1 MVYFFQP
8 RILINYIKFCPSKYT
23 ESISTRLYRGLHDL
37 YDDLDR
43 EEQEEMAVTEF
54 EPELNAT
61 IRDIH
66 FEEYLIVQGILVGMH
81 MTYMVEAVP
90 GMVKS
95 DVEGVIHGP
104 DVLHGYED
112 GAVPVLMCLTEQES
126 AISWTLNGTN
136 LNLRLC
142 TISIA
147 RPKMSGPGLYKCIVN
162 GQCVGCISVDSKYNM
177 SPITVPDKKKI
188 DVKVSV
194 EKTDSTLTDVVSS
207 TTSTASNMLPVQNYT
222 IIDKSQI
229 EMGEYLSEGG
239 GGTVFKVRYLGR
251 EYAGK
256 RIMHTRKNCKKVQEE
271 IDAELQVHALLR
283 CDGIVQLIGRYD
295 TTNAT
300 FIITELV
307 DGPDLDSFLFGE
319 EEDQDFSYDSL
330 SEAQR
335 AKMAFD
341 MCSAVSYIHE
351 SQSTPIIHRDLK
363 PGNFVVRKNDLA
375 VKLIDLGIAKIRQ
388 LQTMGKTVCV
398 SSIAGTWTYCAPEKM
413 MSSVDG
419 TISIDI
425 WGLGCCLVELMTRRE
440 IWNIPDDASEI
451 DFLVEKMLKEE
462 EPHGLTSLKKSNSS
476 KQVIKIISR
485 ALSYNP
491 TKRPSAQEMAKVFKD
506 LM

>member
-1 MVYFFQP
+1 
-8 RILINYIKFCPSKYT
+8 
-23 ESISTRLYRGLHDL
+23 
-37 YDDLDR
+37 
-43 EEQEEMAVTEF
+43 
-54 EPELNAT
+54 
-61 IRDIH
+61 
-66 FEEYLIVQGILVGMH
+66 
-81 MTYMVEAVP
+81 
-90 GMVKS
+90 MVKS
-95 DVEGVIHGP
+95 DVQGVIHGP
-104 DVLHGYED
+104 EVLHGYEED
-112 GAVPVLMCLTEQES
+112 GIPVLMCLTEQES
-126 AISWTLNGTN
+126 AISWSLNGTN
-136 LNLRLC
+136 IKLKLC
-142 TISIA
+142 TISIV
-147 RPKMSGPGLYKCIVN
+147 RPTISGRGMYKCIVN
-162 GQCVGCISVDSKYNM
+162 GQCVGCVNVDAKYNM
-177 SPITVPDKKKI
+177 SSVTVKDKKKI
-188 DVKVSV
+188 EVKVSV
-194 EKTDSTLTDVVSS
+194 EKADSNDCVSS
-207 TTSTASNMLPVQNYT
+207 TTSTTAASNMHMQHYT

-271 IDAELQVHALLR
+271 IDAELRVHALLR
-283 CDGIVQLIGRYD
+283 CDGVVQLIGRYD

-319 EEDQDFSYDSL
+319 EEDQDFCYEML

-398 SSIAGTWTYCAPEKM
+398 NSIAGTWTYCAPEKM
-413 MSSVDG
+413 ISAIDG

-440 IWNIPDDASEI
+440 IWNIHDDVSEI

-462 EPHGLTSLKKSNSS
+462 EPHGLTSLKKSESS
-476 KQVIKIISR
+476 EQVIKIISR

-491 TKRPSAQEMAKVFKD
+491 TKRPSAREMAKVFIN